1 MIKLEYLAKGGE
13 SIVFR
18 AEIRQP
24 IELVLKAV
32 LPAQMSPETMTSIL
46 QESHLIKLLENHD
59 HIVTIYEEILEYNES
74 KK

>member
-1 MIKLEYLAKGGE
+1 
-13 SIVFR
+13 VFR

-24 IELVLKAV
+24 IELVVKAV
-32 LPAQMSPETMTSIL
+32 LPTQISPETMTSIL

-59 HIVTIYEEILEYNES
+59 HIVTIYEEILEYNDT